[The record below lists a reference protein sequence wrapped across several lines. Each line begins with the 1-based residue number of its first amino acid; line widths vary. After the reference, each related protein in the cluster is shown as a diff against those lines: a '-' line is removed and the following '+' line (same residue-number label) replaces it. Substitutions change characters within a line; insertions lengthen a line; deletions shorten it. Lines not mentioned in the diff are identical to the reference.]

1 MRVKRGDAKTMD
13 RFDTK
18 QTMRAVAVF
27 GAGDVRIVDDVPIPK
42 PNDYEVLVKV
52 VHCGFC
58 NGSDFQII
66 LNTMEET
73 EGLQPYPTILGH

>member
-52 VHCGFC
+52 VHCGF
-58 NGSDFQII
+58 
-66 LNTMEET
+66 
-73 EGLQPYPTILGH
+73 

>member
-66 LNTMEET
+66 LKKV
-73 EGLQPYPTILGH
+73 LS